1 MEYRAAEMQREIVGE
16 EPDLR
21 KTKQNNTSILETVL
35 AST

>member
-1 MEYRAAEMQREIVGE
+1 MEYRAAEMQREIVE

-21 KTKQNNTSILETVL
+21 KTKQNIQAILKTVL

>member
-1 MEYRAAEMQREIVGE
+1 MEYRAAEMQREIVE

-21 KTKQNNTSILETVL
+21 KTKQNNTNILETVL